1 MDADA
6 ESKLSNRRRHYT
18 YCHTVGGTTCASPL
32 TLWVRS
38 VVASEENMT
47 PVASLSQCTHVLFHP
62 PSVRRQYVMLIPLS
76 LSCLRL

>member
-47 PVASLSQCTHVLFHP
+47 PVASLSQCTHVLF
-62 PSVRRQYVMLIPLS
+62 RCQYVMLIPLS